1 MGDPERSPPGLY
13 VGVGKAQALER
24 NRHFDLIP
32 RVGNLSF
39 RLENEVEPHIL
50 VIGRNAGVALD
61 TERVRGDEVERL
73 AVAVGVEDHPRIVV
87 LPDRVAVAE
96 VGPDGR
102 RIVLDDVGDVEVF
115 VVVSQVGGDV
125 ENLYVVG
132 VGKAQALERNRHFDL
147 IPRVG
152 NLSFRLEN
160 EVEPHILVIGRNAG
174 VALDTERVRGDEVE
188 RLAVAVGVE
197 DHPRIVVLPDRV
209 AVAEVGP
216 DGRRIVLDD
225 VGDVEVFVVVS
236 QVGGDDPRPQRRR
249 PRSTCCD
256 SHEDG

>member
-125 ENLYVVG
+125 DGRLGLFAGERLGEVDGPGRAAPAGIVEVAVDFDGRGDARKAERRQDVGRKDIRCVG
-132 VGKAQALERNRHFDL
+132 VCGRAVDERLRAYQRGDQQGKESERQYRK
-147 IPRVG
+147 
-152 NLSFRLEN
+152 
-160 EVEPHILVIGRNAG
+160 GRSCRAMHS
-174 VALDTERVRGDEVE
+174 ERVVTEI
-188 RLAVAVGVE
+188 A
-197 DHPRIVVLPDRV
+197 
-209 AVAEVGP
+209 
-216 DGRRIVLDD
+216 
-225 VGDVEVFVVVS
+225 
-236 QVGGDDPRPQRRR
+236 QRRLR
-249 PRSTCCD
+249 L
-256 SHEDG
+256 GN